1 MNVAQSIASS
11 LVSLGI
17 KRVYGLVGVSI
28 LDLLD
33 SIKQSPVRYISTRHE
48 QVAVSMADAEG
59 RLLHKPGV
67 AVVHAGPG
75 LLNSMISIANAYK
88 DSSPLLV
95 ITGGVRRRMK
105 GLDSWLEVDQ
115 LSMVKP
121 ITKFYAR
128 IEKPSQTSMII
139 SEAYSASS
147 SPPYGPAVVEVPEDL
162 WEVEAGE
169 DIAEA
174 VPSKVE
180 QPKEEEVRRV
190 AMLLEESS
198 KPLILAG
205 GGVNNQEAS
214 EYLKQLCHYHSI
226 PVIVTGN
233 GRGAFPEDDE
243 LFVGRAGFGG
253 GSMAADYALEEADL
267 LISIGAGISDVTTYG
282 YLIMPKGK
290 KVVVDLDKMD
300 EKKPVNLFMHLH
312 CDATSF
318 LKLLL
323 NYNITNR
330 RREEWMDVISSKKKE
345 WQDMLDVSASK
356 SDTLWVN
363 PSKFFRAL
371 DDSLPDDA
379 IVTAG
384 QGVHIVYT
392 YDYLKIKKPNS
403 FLAATNFGA
412 MGFAFP
418 AALGAKVSVPERT
431 VIAVLGDGEFLMTL
445 QDLETAVREK
455 IGVKVIVL
463 NDNSYRVLYLRQ
475 KLQKMGRLIGTTHSN
490 PDFVKLAEAF
500 GAEALTISSDN
511 QIEEAVNFV
520 IQKGSNPAIL
530 ELKINPDEM
539 PPLNLEPSS
548 RF

>member
-214 EYLKQLCHYHSI
+214 EYLKQLCHFHSI

-290 KVVVDLDKMD
+290 KVVVDLDKMA

>member
-1 MNVAQSIASS
+1 
-11 LVSLGI
+11 
-17 KRVYGLVGVSI
+17 
-28 LDLLD
+28 
-33 SIKQSPVRYISTRHE
+33 
-48 QVAVSMADAEG
+48 
-59 RLLHKPGV
+59 
-67 AVVHAGPG
+67 
-75 LLNSMISIANAYK
+75 
-88 DSSPLLV
+88 
-95 ITGGVRRRMK
+95 
-105 GLDSWLEVDQ
+105 
-115 LSMVKP
+115 
-121 ITKFYAR
+121 
-128 IEKPSQTSMII
+128 
-139 SEAYSASS
+139 
-147 SPPYGPAVVEVPEDL
+147 
-162 WEVEAGE
+162 
-169 DIAEA
+169 
-174 VPSKVE
+174 
-180 QPKEEEVRRV
+180 
-190 AMLLEESS
+190 
-198 KPLILAG
+198 
-205 GGVNNQEAS
+205 
-214 EYLKQLCHYHSI
+214 
-226 PVIVTGN
+226 
-233 GRGAFPEDDE
+233 
-243 LFVGRAGFGG
+243 
-253 GSMAADYALEEADL
+253 
-267 LISIGAGISDVTTYG
+267 
-282 YLIMPKGK
+282 
-290 KVVVDLDKMD
+290 
-300 EKKPVNLFMHLH
+300 
-312 CDATSF
+312 
-318 LKLLL
+318 LLL